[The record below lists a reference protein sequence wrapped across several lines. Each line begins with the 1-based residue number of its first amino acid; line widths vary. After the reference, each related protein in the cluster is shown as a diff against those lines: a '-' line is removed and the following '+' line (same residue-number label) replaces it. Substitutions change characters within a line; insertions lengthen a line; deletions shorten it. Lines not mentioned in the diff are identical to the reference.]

1 MVTLNPTKSLEI
13 CLEILQS
20 QEAVFLNPDITIV
33 LQIKGKKEIS

>member
-1 MVTLNPTKSLEI
+1 MVTLNPTKSSEI

-33 LQIKGKKEIS
+33 LQIKEKKEIS